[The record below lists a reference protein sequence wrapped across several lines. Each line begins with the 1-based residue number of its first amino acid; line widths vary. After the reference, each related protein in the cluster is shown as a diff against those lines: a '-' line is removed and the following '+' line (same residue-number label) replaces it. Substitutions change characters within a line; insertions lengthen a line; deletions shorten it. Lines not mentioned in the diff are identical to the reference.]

1 MPRPVAPH
9 RLAVTW
15 PRRSAGLLALA
26 VFVAIPSVAQPPA
39 AGTTA
44 APPASDAP
52 AARSADAPA
61 NNTPTPPDAAPLP
74 DAAAPPDAASP
85 LDAAAGAETPE
96 AAPDG
101 ATEQPAPAAPA
112 KPAPLPRGFAPPAEP
127 HPSMTIRKPT
137 MSDAEITKEQN
148 DLRKFGGTGI
158 DRAIR
163 VGDLTPQ
170 TREMLGRYARLQI
183 ARMAALDFSNP
194 DERRKIGD
202 ISSPTLLNLRNAG
215 FSQGNPARERE
226 FREAFLSEMAK
237 ACSEVILDN
246 NFWVRLQAATFLSEM
261 NVREEP
267 PTGQRQPPISY
278 VPAMTPLLDVLADE
292 QQPEAVK
299 VAAAKGVGRLAEYA
313 ESIPVELRYRAG
325 AVLTQELARKGTHP
339 WYQMRL
345 AEALASIEL
354 DFDKGRQPI
363 VLNALLA
370 EIGDNTRHCLG
381 RSASAKAL
389 GRAPAPAGAWND
401 KVVATA
407 LVQLARDMAA
417 KYNQQPNR
425 VEWFSCYENLYLAF
439 VPGQSPTGQ
448 AEDLTRLPT
457 SALLRKGSLPAPLQS
472 AHDLIRPIV
481 EHVLKQPPD
490 PKQPHAP
497 IPTELIKALDDFLK
511 ANKPQ

>member
-1 MPRPVAPH
+1 
-9 RLAVTW
+9 
-15 PRRSAGLLALA
+15 
-26 VFVAIPSVAQPPA
+26 
-39 AGTTA
+39 
-44 APPASDAP
+44 
-52 AARSADAPA
+52 
-61 NNTPTPPDAAPLP
+61 
-74 DAAAPPDAASP
+74 
-85 LDAAAGAETPE
+85 
-96 AAPDG
+96 
-101 ATEQPAPAAPA
+101 
-112 KPAPLPRGFAPPAEP
+112 
-127 HPSMTIRKPT
+127 MTLRKPT
-137 MSDAEITKEQN
+137 LSDAEITKEQN
-148 DLRKFGGTGI
+148 DLRRIGGTGI
-158 DRAIR
+158 DRIITL
-163 VGDLTPQ
+163 GELSQPN
-170 TREMLGRYARLQI
+170 REALARYARLQI
-183 ARMAALDFSNP
+183 ARMAALDFSNA
-194 DERRKIGD
+194 DEKRKIGD
-202 ISSPTLLNLRNAG
+202 IGKKTLLDLRNAATT
-215 FSQGNPARERE
+215 QGNPARERE
-226 FREAFLSEMAK
+226 FREALLSEMVK

-246 NFWVRLQAATFLSEM
+246 NFWVRMQAATILSAM

-267 PTGQRQPPISY
+267 PAGKRQPPLSY
-278 VPAMTPLLDVLADE
+278 VPAMDPLLKVLEDDK
-292 QQPEAVK
+292 QPEPVK
-299 VAAAKGVGRLAEYA
+299 VVAAVGVGRIAEYA

-325 AVLTQELARKGTHP
+325 AALTQELARKGTHP

-354 DFDKGRQPI
+354 DFDKNRQPI

-439 VPGQSPTGQ
+439 VPGQGPTGQ

-457 SALLRKGSLPAPLQS
+457 SALLRKGSLTGPLQS
-472 AHDLIRPIV
+472 AHDVIRPIV

-511 ANKPQ
+511 ANQPQ